1 MDPTDS
7 ASAEP
12 PTEPS
17 PEPFPVRTGLDRLPE
32 AGELLGGLSV
42 GLLANPSSVDA
53 SFRHAREVVASLPGV
68 RLAALFAPE
77 HGFDAVEQD
86 LVEIPAVEAP
96 VPVRSLYGPTRRPTK
111 EMLDGLDALV
121 FDIQDIGSRY
131 YTYIWTMAHALEAC
145 AEHGRRLVVLDRPNP
160 IGGAE
165 EGNLVAEDHRSFVGL
180 YPLPNR
186 HGLTAGE
193 IAGFL
198 NREYR
203 IGADLVVLGCRGW
216 RREQWLDETG
226 LPFVPPSPNMPT
238 LDTAAVYPGACLLE
252 GTLLSEGRG
261 TTRPFEICGAP
272 WVAGDRL
279 AAALRE
285 EGLPGVAFRPV
296 RFRPTFQKFAGE
308 ECGGVMQHLTDRR
321 SYRPWR
327 TGIALLAAL
336 RRLWPDEFRWRPPP
350 YEYEQER
357 LPIDI
362 LAGSPQ
368 LREGIEAGRPA
379 ADLADALEAERRAN
393 PDFEESRRSAR
404 LYS

>member
-1 MDPTDS
+1 MNATDRATAAPAPS
-7 ASAEP
+7 TEEP
-12 PTEPS
+12 A
-17 PEPFPVRTGLDRLPE
+17 VRTGLDRLPE
-32 AGELLGGLSV
+32 TGELLRGLSV
-42 GLLANPSSVDA
+42 GLIANPSSVDA
-53 SFRHAREVVASLPGV
+53 SFRHAREVVAALPGV

-86 LVEIPAVEAP
+86 LVEIPDAGERI
-96 VPVRSLYGPTRRPTK
+96 PVRSLYGPTRRPTRA
-111 EMLDGLDALV
+111 MLEGLDALV

-131 YTYIWTMAHALEAC
+131 YTYIWTMAHALEAA

-165 EGNLVAEDHRSFVGL
+165 EGNLIEDDHRSFVGL

-186 HGLTAGE
+186 HGLTVGE

-203 IGADLVVLGCRGW
+203 IGADLVVIGCRGL

-261 TTRPFEICGAP
+261 TTRPFETCGAP
-272 WVAGDRL
+272 WVDGRRL

-285 EGLPGVAFRPV
+285 EDLPGVAFRPV

-321 SYRPWR
+321 AYRPWR

-350 YEYEQER
+350 YEYETKR

-362 LAGSPQ
+362 LAGSPR
-368 LREGIEAGRPA
+368 LREGIEAGRRA
-379 ADLADALEAERRAN
+379 ADLAAALEAERLAKTE
-393 PDFEESRRSAR
+393 FEESRRRAR